1 MDEKESRTRKKL
13 TNTDKNPKK
22 TDKPDAKKAE
32 KPDTKKAQHPD
43 TKKAEKP
50 EPKKADKQEP
60 KKTDKHKYPLACA
73 PSKSFMS
80 LYVSKECEDLLWASI
95 RSRR

>member
-22 TDKPDAKKAE
+22 TDKPDTKKAE
-32 KPDTKKAQHPD
+32 KTELKK
-43 TKKAEKP
+43 TEKP
-50 EPKKADKQEP
+50 EPKKADKLEQKKTDKQEP

-73 PSKSFMS
+73 PSKSFVS

>member
-32 KPDTKKAQHPD
+32 KPDTKKAEKPD
-43 TKKAEKP
+43 AKKAEKP

-73 PSKSFMS
+73 PLKSFVS

>member
-22 TDKPDAKKAE
+22 TDKPDAKKTE
-32 KPDTKKAQHPD
+32 KTELKKAQNPDTKKVDKTEA
-43 TKKAEKP
+43 
-50 EPKKADKQEP
+50 KKADKLEQ

-73 PSKSFMS
+73 PSKSFVS

>member
-22 TDKPDAKKAE
+22 TDKPD
-32 KPDTKKAQHPD
+32 TKKVDKTEQ
-43 TKKAEKP
+43 KKAEKP
-50 EPKKADKQEP
+50 EPKKADKLEQKKTDKQEP

-73 PSKSFMS
+73 PLKSFVS

>member
-22 TDKPDAKKAE
+22 TDKPDTKKAE
-32 KPDTKKAQHPD
+32 KPDS
-43 TKKAEKP
+43 KKAEKTDS
-50 EPKKADKQEP
+50 KKAEKTDAKKVEKPEQ
-60 KKTDKHKYPLACA
+60 KKTDKHKYPLTRL
-73 PSKSFMS
+73 PSKSFVS